1 MKRRLTIL
9 AIAIPA
15 MVALITSSVAAV
27 AAQNE
32 EITYEWLACDGIL
45 LDGPSCP
52 NTTFASNG
60 DSIEITGAGELTD
73 GTNSASGG
81 GTFVHKDADGNV
93 VGAGTWVATELL
105 NFKTYG
111 PSPATDVPV
120 DWRTGLA
127 RIRVDLMVGGVK
139 VAEGILSIGCRL
151 PEVELPPSLF
161 EGVKLN
167 IQGGL
172 NFNKVQ
178 TEGEM
183 PPGGVTLFIEQ

>member
-32 EITYEWLACDGIL
+32 EITYEWLACGGIL
-45 LDGPSCP
+45 EDGPSCP

-111 PSPATDVPV
+111 PSPETPA

-127 RIRVDLMVGGVK
+127 RIRVDLMVDGVE

-151 PEVELPPSLF
+151 PGVKLPPSLF

-167 IQGGL
+167 IQDGL
-172 NFNKVQ
+172 NFNRVQ

>member
-32 EITYEWLACDGIL
+32 EITYEWLACGGIL
-45 LDGPSCP
+45 EDGPSCP

-60 DSIEITGAGELTD
+60 DSIKITGAGELTD

-111 PSPATDVPV
+111 PSPVTDA

-127 RIRVDLMVGGVK
+127 RIRVDLMVGGVE

-151 PEVELPPSLF
+151 PGVKLPPSLF

-167 IQGGL
+167 IQDGL